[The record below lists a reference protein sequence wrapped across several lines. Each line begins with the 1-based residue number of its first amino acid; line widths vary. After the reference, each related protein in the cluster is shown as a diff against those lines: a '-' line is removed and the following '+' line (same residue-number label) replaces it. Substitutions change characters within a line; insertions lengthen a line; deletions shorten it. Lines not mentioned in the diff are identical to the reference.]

1 MASIVFGAGTSH
13 TPMLNAAAEEWPLFE
28 ELDRQRAHL
37 HKDGRRATY
46 DELLAVAPASLR
58 AELAPEKLARR
69 HGEAM
74 AAVSRLRDGLAG
86 AALDAVIV
94 VGDDQ
99 KEIYH
104 EDNMPS
110 VLVYRGETIANV
122 PNRTTRQPGPDWAKR
137 PAWAQRASALYYEE
151 NATRHYPVDAKL
163 ANHLIGAL
171 IDREFDVA
179 AANALP
185 EGEGEGHAFGF
196 VHQRILKDVAVPVV
210 PIFLNTYYP
219 PNQPSPRRCYKLGQ
233 AHSRGGRGLSG
244 RAAHRRRGVG
254 RAQPLHRRRGAR
266 RRDHS
271 RAARKGR
278 QRAAGAAARA
288 AQFRKLR
295 DPQLDLRRRRARASR
310 SALGA
315 LLPRLSHARGH
326 GHGPVLRELGL
337 TGAGTVF
344 DFSKTRIEGGL
355 R

>member
-28 ELDRQRAHL
+28 ELDRQRTHL
-37 HKDGRRATY
+37 HKDGRPATY
-46 DELLAVAPASLR
+46 NELLAAAPPSLP

-110 VLVYRGETIANV
+110 VLVYRGKTIPNV
-122 PNRTTRQPGPDWAKR
+122 PNRTNRTPGPDWAKR
-137 PAWAQRASALYYEE
+137 PAWAQRASARYYEE
-151 NATRHYPVDAKL
+151 VETRHYPVDAKL

-171 IDREFDVA
+171 IDREFDIA
-179 AANALP
+179 SANALP

-196 VHQRILKDVAVPVV
+196 VHQRIMKDVPIPVV

-233 AHSRGGRGLSG
+233 AIREAVEGYPQKLRIGVVASGGLSHFTVDEALDG
-244 RAAHRRRGVG
+244 EIIRALREKDAS
-254 RAQPLHRRRGAR
+254 ALQELP
-266 RRDHS
+266 
-271 RAARKGR
+271 R
-278 QRAAGAAARA
+278 QQLNSGSSEIRNWICAAGA
-288 AQFRKLR
+288 LEH
-295 DPQLDLRRRRARASR
+295 LDLRWVHYCPGYRT
-310 SALGA
+310 
-315 LLPRLSHARGH
+315 P
-326 GHGPVLRELGL
+326 
-337 TGAGTVF
+337 AGTG
-344 DFSKTRIEGGL
+344 TGL
-355 R
+355 CFASWS